1 MLDRFVAIVPLAVA
15 ASLLN
20 AGLSGAQRPS
30 VAAAEAQVIKSE
42 GTPEEQPTI
51 QAIATRVKT
60 RLSTDAALVKRWG
73 DAIAK
78 RDFVTARAVMAE
90 AAQVKPEQVVIA
102 HKRTVGLERTGG
114 SILRLASLA
123 SHNPFYILLAFD
135 SKGICFGLKTT
146 CEKALTDAGY
156 VPDP

>member
-1 MLDRFVAIVPLAVA
+1 MLYALAVPLAVA
-15 ASLLN
+15 ASLLS

-90 AAQVKPEQVVIA
+90 NSSWTFLI
-102 HKRTVGLERTGG
+102 RIIT
-114 SILRLASLA
+114 
-123 SHNPFYILLAFD
+123 D
-135 SKGICFGLKTT
+135 SN
-146 CEKALTDAGY
+146 
-156 VPDP
+156 